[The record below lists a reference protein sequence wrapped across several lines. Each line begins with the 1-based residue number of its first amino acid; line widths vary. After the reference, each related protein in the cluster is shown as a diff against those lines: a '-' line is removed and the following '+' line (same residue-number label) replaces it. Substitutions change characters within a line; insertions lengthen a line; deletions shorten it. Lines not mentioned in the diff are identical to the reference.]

1 MVLFFSFDNFDMRIY
16 NLMMYLIFS
25 DYFYWFFFL
34 LTFGRQREKNTR
46 WVHSKSSSHWFRFN
60 HRFVWY
66 IIKEFTW
73 IRLEYFDKA
82 KQKKMDAKPIDHFNE
97 FSQVCGFTCQLHT
110 ILHTICIIR
119 SKLHSITGHDLHVAH
134 KLYSIYT
141 EWYYIFTAS
150 PLIYGSK
157 TK

>member
-1 MVLFFSFDNFDMRIY
+1 MRIY

-25 DYFYWFFFL
+25 DYSYWFFFSSHFW
-34 LTFGRQREKNTR
+34 TRKNTR
-46 WVHSKSSSHWFRFN
+46 WMHSKSSSHWFRFN
-60 HRFVWY
+60 HWFVWY

-82 KQKKMDAKPIDHFNE
+82 KQEKKN
-97 FSQVCGFTCQLHT
+97 GCQT
-110 ILHTICIIR
+110 NWPFQWIR
-119 SKLHSITGHDLHVAH
+119 SSLWFHLSITHYFTYNLYNKKQITFDLVCTVYTGYDLHVAN

-141 EWYYIFTAS
+141 KRYYIFTAS
-150 PLIYGSK
+150 LLSYGSK